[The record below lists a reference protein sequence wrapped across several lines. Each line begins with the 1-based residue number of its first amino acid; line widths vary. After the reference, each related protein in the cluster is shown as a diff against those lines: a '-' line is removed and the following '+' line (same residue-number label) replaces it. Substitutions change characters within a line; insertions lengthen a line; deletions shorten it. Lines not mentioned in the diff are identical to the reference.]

1 MHEPI
6 GGLLAFSERV
16 LERVVLITACSRV
29 ERARGVAEALDLGL
43 ETGDFPFGVLQ
54 ALDLFAEADD
64 VEPSPSEGRQKAGRG
79 QHEEERLHRRRRY
92 SVEAPKATADRP
104 QTAVDSAAVSEA
116 SSGPSQKHD
125 RRRPHGGRPIR
136 VGLLG
141 AGVVG
146 GGVLALLAQHAR
158 QIEQRV
164 GVRVEVARALVRDL
178 GKPRVPEAAGVP
190 FTTDAEE
197 LLGDASLDLF
207 VEVMGGPDH
216 AGTLLAR
223 ALSSGR
229 SVVTANKALLAARG
243 ASLFALAAA
252 HRADLAFEAAVGGG
266 IPIIRT
272 LRDAASSDEVVGLT
286 GILNGTSNF
295 ILTAMTDSGAPFAAA
310 LADAQARGF
319 AEADPSLD
327 VGGFDAAQKLLVLA
341 MLAFGQEPV
350 PLSHDPSSPI
360 LVEGITAIDAA
371 DVEAA
376 DRLGFVVKH
385 LVVGR
390 DHGERVELRAHPA
403 LVRKTSAWAAVAGSL
418 NAVKIEGRALGPL
431 FMSGRGAGDLPT
443 AVSVVADVVEVARS
457 IVAGV
462 PGLST
467 PPRLGGLASTADATG
482 EGATARAL
490 ASRPLVPR
498 ADLELRYY
506 VRFEVHDQPG
516 VLARIAGALAEH
528 RVSIAEI
535 VQSEGKEGRARIV
548 LTTHRAREGAILT
561 SLSELAPISVS
572 PPVLL
577 RIEDAL

>member
-1 MHEPI
+1 
-6 GGLLAFSERV
+6 
-16 LERVVLITACSRV
+16 
-29 ERARGVAEALDLGL
+29 
-43 ETGDFPFGVLQ
+43 
-54 ALDLFAEADD
+54 
-64 VEPSPSEGRQKAGRG
+64 
-79 QHEEERLHRRRRY
+79 
-92 SVEAPKATADRP
+92 
-104 QTAVDSAAVSEA
+104 VSEA
-116 SSGPSQKHD
+116 PSNPNSHSTQPE

-164 GVRVEVARALVRDL
+164 GVRVEVGRALVRDL

-197 LLGDASLDLF
+197 LFGDASLDLF
-207 VEVMGGPDH
+207 VEVMGGTDE

-243 ASLFALAAA
+243 AGLFALAAA
-252 HRADLAFEAAVGGG
+252 NRADLAFEAAVGGG

-272 LRDAASSDEVVGLT
+272 LRDAASSDEVVGIT

-295 ILTAMTDSGAPFAAA
+295 ILTAMTDSRAPFAEA

-350 PLSHDPSSPI
+350 PLSHDPSSAV

-403 LVRKTSAWAAVAGSL
+403 LVRKLSAWAAVAGSL

-467 PPRLGGLASTADATG
+467 GLATG
-482 EGATARAL
+482 ARAV
-490 ASRPLVPR
+490 AVRPLVPR

-548 LTTHRAREGAILT
+548 LTTHRAREGAMLA
-561 SLSELAPISVS
+561 SLAELAPISVAA
-572 PPVLL
+572 PVLL
-577 RIEDAL
+577 RIEDTL